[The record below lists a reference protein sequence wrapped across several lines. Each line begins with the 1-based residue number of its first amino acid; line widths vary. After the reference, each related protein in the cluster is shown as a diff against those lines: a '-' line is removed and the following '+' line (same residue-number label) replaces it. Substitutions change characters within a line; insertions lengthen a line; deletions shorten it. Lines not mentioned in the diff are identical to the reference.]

1 MKCDFVLVSIIL
13 NVILIIEFIRM
24 EAIIAPMFNLF
35 KSIMLLLILF
45 FGV

>member
-24 EAIIAPMFNLF
+24 EALITPMFNLF
-35 KSIMLLLILF
+35 ISIMLLLILF